1 MTSTPIASKIIPKA
15 SRSSIDVSQITFTSD
30 KQKSAVD
37 ALVHEFDISPQLLQ
51 DIKKNFMAGMQK
63 GLKKDGETLAMITS
77 YVVGRLDGSE
87 TGSYLA
93 LDVGGTNLRVVSV
106 HLAGGGEIITR
117 QTKYRIDEKLKV
129 GESKAL
135 F

>member
-1 MTSTPIASKIIPKA
+1 MPSFCKI
-15 SRSSIDVSQITFTSD
+15 VWED
-30 KQKSAVD
+30 KIKKMDHADPLQR
-37 ALVHEFDISPQLLQ
+37 QLL
-51 DIKKNFMAGMQK
+51 
-63 GLKKDGETLAMITS
+63 
-77 YVVGRLDGSE
+77 E

-135 F
+135 FGKSRGFFGPRLRTEAIAWAPFALLIFLSINGR